1 MHEQTKTGGQ
11 DDDTTKDTAVQS
23 KVPLN
28 TCRAEQPAA
37 TRLLTHHFDDLCV
50 CWMGDWLGRRQTP
63 DRLQVKIMR
72 NPKPSKTTVLKTHR
86 ELPSSR

>member
-1 MHEQTKTGGQ
+1 MHEQTKTGGE

-37 TRLLTHHFDDLCV
+37 TPLLTHHFDDLCV
-50 CWMGDWLGRRQTP
+50 RIARVLDWAETDAGQTSG
-63 DRLQVKIMR
+63 Q
-72 NPKPSKTTVLKTHR
+72 S
-86 ELPSSR
+86 